1 MRSLVLLAE
10 EVLDLVT
17 QAFLLLLLLLVLF
30 LGGCTVTSILLLVD
44 VSFTSAL
51 NFAISQG

>member
-17 QAFLLLLLLLVLF
+17 QAFLFVLLVLF
-30 LGGCTVTSILLLVD
+30 LGWATVASILLLVD

-51 NFAISQG
+51 DSAISQER